1 MDFMNNQAGEAHSDT
16 IESLH
21 GLLRKQKDRSMPSK
35 ISLFSSRRL
44 HMTAREFDPI
54 GFRAAIEIL
63 RARAR
68 RERVT
73 ANKREKKVWEKA
85 AHMRRLV
92 LLFLIAVPTVIASGL
107 MAKTL
112 PQGGIAALKLA
123 MVVLFTSLYIW
134 LLFGFWI
141 GVAGFYSLLGRC
153 NRAFAMDTAEI
164 FIPSGVRTAIVIPVR
179 NEKVDRI
186 FAGVHSARRSLRQT
200 GYAGN
205 FDFFILSDTDDPDKW
220 VEEEAAWDD
229 LLEREED
236 PGGQGAR
243 VFYRNRRVNI
253 KRKSGNI
260 ADFCRRWGNDY
271 RYMIVLDA
279 DSVMTG
285 TAMVRM
291 VAAME
296 KNPAVGILQTSPKAV
311 YAKTLFARVQ
321 QFAGHL
327 YGPMFSAGLHFWQL
341 GDSQYWGHNAI
352 IRVEPFIT
360 HCSLPV
366 LPGDPP
372 MGGYILSHDF
382 VEAALMRRA
391 GWEVWLTNG
400 IEGSYEELPPTL
412 PDDLGRDR
420 RWCQGNLQHLRLL
433 FTEGLSAAHRTLFIA
448 GAMAYISG
456 LLWFLFLAVGTML
469 VFTGAFAA
477 QSYFSAAHQLFPLW
491 PVRRL
496 EQAMVLTSTA
506 FLLFSP
512 KLLSVAAVW
521 LRGHSRSFGGISKLF
536 ASVAAETVFST
547 MVAPIRMLSHS
558 KFVLLT
564 LLGLTVKWDPQKRG
578 ERIISWSAAL
588 RFHWAGTV
596 FGLVWGTSAFLI
608 DRTFFWWITPVLFP
622 IIMSAPLSAWSSRPS
637 VGQIFKRM
645 GLFLTEE
652 EISPSRE
659 LVWLE
664 SYLESYQ
671 LNGAPLP
678 IDKRKGF
685 ARAVVDP
692 RVNALHLSLLRSG
705 RHYCRAIMQ
714 KRRQLR
720 QKALVVG
727 PDRLTAPER
736 KELLLDPLSMTVLHD
751 AVWKDYD
758 GDRMSAWGIELPP
771 YEGKAQRRCNAMAGL
786 G

>member
-1 MDFMNNQAGEAHSDT
+1 MEMMRE
-16 IESLH
+16 
-21 GLLRKQKDRSMPSK
+21 LLRKQKGRGVPGRT
-35 ISLFSSRRL
+35 FPASSRRL
-44 HMTAREFDPI
+44 HMTAREFA
-54 GFRAAIEIL
+54 GLRAAIENL
-63 RARAR
+63 WAGEGKERVAAKAREKTPWEKTAR
-68 RERVT
+68 R
-73 ANKREKKVWEKA
+73 
-85 AHMRRLV
+85 RRLV
-92 LLFLIAVPTVIASGL
+92 LLFLLAVPTLVAGGL

-112 PQGGIAALKLA
+112 PQGGVTALKLA
-123 MVVLFTSLYIW
+123 LVALFTGLYTW
-134 LLFGFWI
+134 LLFGFWT
-141 GVAGFYSLLGRC
+141 GVAGFYSLIVRRG
-153 NRAFAMDTAEI
+153 RAFAVDTAEI
-164 FIPSGVRTAIVIPVR
+164 STGISIPGGVRTAIVIPVR

-186 FAGVHSARRSLRQT
+186 FAGVQSARQSLRLT
-200 GYAGN
+200 GHAGS

-229 LLEREED
+229 LREREEN
-236 PGGQGAR
+236 PGGRGPR

-279 DSVMTG
+279 DSAMTG
-285 TAMVRM
+285 IAMVRM

-296 KNPAVGILQTSPKAV
+296 KNPAVGILQTSPRAV
-311 YAKTLFARVQ
+311 NAKTLFARIQ

-352 IRVEPFIT
+352 IRVEPFVKY
-360 HCSLPV
+360 CSLPV
-366 LPGDPP
+366 LSGAPP

-391 GWEVWLTNG
+391 GWEVWLANG

-433 FTEGLSAAHRTLFIA
+433 FTEGLSSAHRTLFVA

-456 LLWFLFLAVGTML
+456 LLWFLFLAAGTML
-469 VFTGAFAA
+469 VFTGAFATH
-477 QSYFSAAHQLFPLW
+477 SYFTAAHQLFPLW
-491 PVRRL
+491 PVWRL
-496 EQAMVLTSTA
+496 EQAMVLLTSTA
-506 FLLFSP
+506 FLLFFP
-512 KLLSVAAVW
+512 KLLSVTAVW
-521 LRGHSRSFGGISKLF
+521 LRGRSRSFGGIPKLF
-536 ASVAAETVFST
+536 ASAAAETVFSA
-547 MVAPIRMLSHS
+547 MVAPVRMLSHS

-564 LLGLTVKWDPQKRG
+564 MLGRKVKWDPQKRG
-578 ERIISWSAAL
+578 ERTISWSGAL
-588 RFHWAGTV
+588 RFHWAGTA

-622 IIMSAPLSAWSSRPS
+622 LIMSGPLSAWSSRPS
-637 VGQIFKRM
+637 AGRMFKRM

-652 EISPSRE
+652 EISPGRE

-664 SYLESYQ
+664 SYMESYRS
-671 LNGAPLP
+671 NGAPLP

-685 ARAVVDP
+685 ARAVLDP
-692 RVNALHLSLLRSG
+692 RVNALHRSLLRSE
-705 RHYCRAIMQ
+705 RHYCRSIMQ

-720 QKALVVG
+720 QKAHVTG
-727 PDRLTAPER
+727 PDRLTASEK
-736 KELLLDPLSMTVLHD
+736 KELLLDPLSMAVLHE
-751 AVWKDYD
+751 AVWNDPD
-758 GDRMSAWGIELPP
+758 GDRLIAWGIELPP
-771 YEGKAQRRCNAMAGL
+771 YAGRGAVAM
-786 G
+786 